1 THGYTKKIVT
11 LNEYGFLFLDLKKVV
26 ELSNCNRDDIG
37 GLKNVKHELQE
48 VHQFSVA
55 CFVEI
60 LHITNKL
67 AGCKATGAPN
77 CIGLAATKLQWCQ
90 QYQRCSG
97 MEIAPA
103 QQKCRTCCN
112 VNNKMQPILIIK
124 LAVQYVAIDVVGLLM
139 STLQVE

>member
-1 THGYTKKIVT
+1 MISEVSRMLSMSFKRSTVVNGDEEWSTVVKLARNLLILPEVSKTHY
-11 LNEYGFLFLDLKKVV
+11 
-26 ELSNCNRDDIG
+26 
-37 GLKNVKHELQE
+37 
-48 VHQFSVA
+48 
-55 CFVEI
+55 
-60 LHITNKL
+60 ITNKL